1 MNFGKGGQN
10 IVQSGSNNPNVFKGA
25 GNILGTFLGTK
36 MRRQERDY
44 HREKDYAARKDF
56 EDYKNESKVKSNLL
70 EGIMSPHVIGNYF
83 DVANETHDENS
94 PEVINKVEN
103 PETGVAY
110 KAGDLKR
117 PQFAGFVNNYG
128 VQTSKHGILPG
139 QPAKGVLQE
148 QERNKR
154 RNADTKI
161 PSAEPFEKSDVNDEA
176 GTIPKFGK
184 DASGNVT
191 VNRKEI
197 TLNDINKKRR
207 SIAKVGYENAKP
219 VNNVPMSMRT
229 EDSVAPTDRAWTPE
243 QKASLESERP
253 APRTENL
260 NTGINDGKGG
270 NY

>member
-10 IVQSGSNNPNVFKGA
+10 IVQSGSNNPNVFRGA

-44 HREKDYAARKDF
+44 HREKDEESRIRVNKANAMNNASARIF
-56 EDYKNESKVKSNLL
+56 EGL
-70 EGIMSPHVIGNYF
+70 MQPHVAGNYYDNAF
-83 DVANETHDENS
+83 ETYGADH
-94 PEVINKVEN
+94 PEV
-103 PETGVAY
+103 
-110 KAGDLKR
+110 KAGNKQADEYVR
-117 PQFAGFVNNYG
+117 PEFAKHVKEQG
-128 VQTSKHGILPG
+128 VVSGKHGVF
-139 QPAKGVLQE
+139 PAPVPAGRQQIE
-148 QERNKR
+148 TRESF

-176 GTIPKFGK
+176 GTIPKFGQ

-197 TLNDINKKRR
+197 SVNDINKKRR

>member
-44 HREKDYAARKDF
+44 HREKDEESRIRVNKANHLDRVAANTVGDIMKVHTSAYAYDLANKTYGKDHP
-56 EDYKNESKVKSNLL
+56 D
-70 EGIMSPHVIGNYF
+70 VISG
-83 DVANETHDENS
+83 DRQANEFIRPEMANQVNEYGFEKNLVPAATPAGVKQAEARSKFRGGNS
-94 PEVINKVEN
+94 
-103 PETGVAY
+103 
-110 KAGDLKR
+110 
-117 PQFAGFVNNYG
+117 
-128 VQTSKHGILPG
+128 
-139 QPAKGVLQE
+139 
-148 QERNKR
+148 
-154 RNADTKI
+154 DTKI

-176 GTIPKFGK
+176 GTVPKFGK

-253 APRTENL
+253 SPRTENL